1 MTTTSSTRPARAPA
15 AVHSRPRGWRLVA
28 ALTTVAAGAV
38 VLAGAFLPW
47 VGVFAGLMQIPGVR
61 GGNGRILAVAGAL
74 IAAVG
79 LWDLAGGSPRARWA
93 GGLAGFAAAGFSGY
107 LLIQLNASMRA
118 LGGDSMVV
126 ARPGPGLPVA
136 LAGSLAAFA
145 TLLLPPS
152 TQVTFRRAPR
162 RALAWRQ
169 WAADWQSAGLRRG
182 LQVALGLVWLLDA
195 ALQYQPSMFTRAFPA
210 QMLVPSAA
218 GQPGFVSG
226 PVLLAARL
234 VAANPGASN
243 AAFATIQLALAAGL
257 LLRPTARAAL
267 AGTIAWSLSVW
278 WLGEGLGGIFTGLAT
293 PLAGGPGAA
302 VLYALLAVLIWPA
315 ARDAGRPVAPAPS
328 RPDPGTW
335 ASVADGSPL
344 GRGARLAWVILWV
357 AMAWLLLH
365 APAQASVLTAGD
377 GTRAAAI
384 TIIFTVAFGLAAAG
398 VLVPAATRPAVA
410 IAFVTAI
417 AIWAAGEHF
426 GGVTDGMATD
436 PNSGPL
442 LALIALAF
450 WPLRN
455 AAARRSAAPGENA
468 APGQGA
474 AEA

>member
-1 MTTTSSTRPARAPA
+1 M
-15 AVHSRPRGWRLVA
+15 
-28 ALTTVAAGAV
+28 
-38 VLAGAFLPW
+38 
-47 VGVFAGLMQIPGVR
+47 
-61 GGNGRILAVAGAL
+61 LAVAGAL
-74 IAAVG
+74 IIAAG

-162 RALAWRQ
+162 RALAWRD
-169 WAADWQSAGLRRG
+169 WAADWQSTGLRRG
-182 LQVALGLVWLLDA
+182 LQVALGLIWLLDA

-267 AGTIAWSLSVW
+267 AGTVVWSLSVW
-278 WLGEGLGGIFTGLAT
+278 WLGEGLGGIFTGLAS

-315 ARDAGRPVAPAPS
+315 APADRPGAGAR
-328 RPDPGTW
+328 

-344 GRGARLAWVILWV
+344 GRGARLAWLVLWG
-357 AMAWLLLH
+357 AMAWLLLR
-365 APAQASVLTAGD
+365 APAQASALTAGA
-377 GTRAAAI
+377 GPHAAVI
-384 TIIFTVAFGLAAAG
+384 TAVFTVAFTVAAVG
-398 VLVPAATRPAVA
+398 VLVPAATRPALVIA
-410 IAFVTAI
+410 IVTAA

-426 GGVTDGMATD
+426 GGITDGMATD

-442 LALIALAF
+442 LVLIAMAF

-455 AAARRSAAPGENA
+455 AAAGQGRRSAGLAPGRKR
-468 APGQGA
+468 
-474 AEA
+474 

>member
-1 MTTTSSTRPARAPA
+1 VTMTSRTQPARAPS
-15 AVHSRPRGWRLVA
+15 AVPLRLRGWRLVA

-38 VLAGAFLPW
+38 VLGGAFLPW

-61 GGNGRILAVAGAL
+61 GGNGQILAVAGAL
-74 IAAVG
+74 IIAAG
-79 LWDLAGGSPRARWA
+79 LWDLVGGSHRARWA

-107 LLIQLNASMRA
+107 LLIQLNASMRV

-152 TQVTFRRAPR
+152 AQATLRRGPR
-162 RALAWRQ
+162 RARAWRD
-169 WAADWQSAGLRRG
+169 WAADLQSTGPRRG
-182 LQVALGLVWLLDA
+182 LQVALGLIWLLDA
-195 ALQYQPSMFTRAFPA
+195 ALQYQPAMFTKAFPA

-226 PVLLAARL
+226 PVMLAARL
-234 VAANPGASN
+234 ISANPGASN

-257 LLRPTARAAL
+257 LFRPTARAAL

-278 WLGEGLGGIFTGLAT
+278 WLGEGLGGIFTGLAS
-293 PLAGGPGAA
+293 PLTGAPGAA

-315 ARDAGRPVAPAPS
+315 APAAS
-328 RPDPGTW
+328 RPDADRQGAGAR

-344 GRGARLAWVILWV
+344 GRGARLAWLILWG
-357 AMAWLLLH
+357 AMAWLLLR
-365 APAQASVLTAGD
+365 APAQATKLTAGA
-377 GTRAAAI
+377 GTHAAVI
-384 TIIFTVAFGLAAAG
+384 TVIFTVAFGVAALG
-398 VLVPAATRPAVA
+398 VLVPPATRPALVVA
-410 IAFVTAI
+410 IVTAV

-426 GGVTDGMATD
+426 GGITDGMATD

-442 LALIALAF
+442 LALIAVAF
-450 WPLRN
+450 WPQ
-455 AAARRSAAPGENA
+455 AGRRVSVI
-468 APGQGA
+468 GA
-474 AEA
+474 IMGA

>member
-1 MTTTSSTRPARAPA
+1 MTITSSTRSARATSA
-15 AVHSRPRGWRLVA
+15 APSRLRGWRLVA
-28 ALTTVAAGAV
+28 ALTTIITGAV

-47 VGVFAGLMQIPGVR
+47 VSVFAGLMQIPGVR
-61 GGNGRILAVAGAL
+61 GGNGRVLAAAGAL
-74 IAAVG
+74 IIAAG
-79 LWDLAGGSPRARWA
+79 LWDLAGGGPRARWA
-93 GGLAGFAAAGFSGY
+93 GGLAGFAAAGLSGY
-107 LLIQLNASMRA
+107 LLIQLNASMSV

-136 LAGSLAAFA
+136 LAGALAAFG

-152 TQVTFRRAPR
+152 TQVTFRRHPS
-162 RALAWRQ
+162 RAWAWRD
-169 WAADWQSAGLRRG
+169 WAADRQSGGLRRG
-182 LQVALGLVWLLDA
+182 LQVTLGVIWLLDA
-195 ALQYQPSMFTRAFPA
+195 ALQYQPAMFTKAFPA
-210 QMLVPSAA
+210 QMLAPSAA
-218 GQPGFVSG
+218 GEPGFVSG
-226 PVLLAARL
+226 PVLLSVRL
-234 VAANPGASN
+234 ISAHPEAWN

-328 RPDPGTW
+328 RADPGTW

-365 APAQASVLTAGD
+365 APAQASALTAGD

>member
-28 ALTTVAAGAV
+28 ALTTVAAGTI

-74 IAAVG
+74 IVAAG

-162 RALAWRQ
+162 RALAWRDR
-169 WAADWQSAGLRRG
+169 AADWQSTGLRRG
-182 LQVALGLVWLLDA
+182 LQVALGLIWLLDA

-234 VAANPGASN
+234 VSANPGASN

-267 AGTIAWSLSVW
+267 AGTVVWSVSVW
-278 WLGEGLGGIFTGLAT
+278 WLGEGLGGIFTGLAS
-293 PLAGGPGAA
+293 PLTGGPGAA

-315 ARDAGRPVAPAPS
+315 APADRPGAGRPDAGRPGAGA
-328 RPDPGTW
+328 R

-344 GRGARLAWVILWV
+344 GRGARLAWLVLWG
-357 AMAWLLLH
+357 AMAWLLLR
-365 APAQASVLTAGD
+365 APAQASALTAGPAS
-377 GTRAAAI
+377 TRRSS
-384 TIIFTVAFGLAAAG
+384 
-398 VLVPAATRPAVA
+398 PPSSPSPSPSPRPACLS
-410 IAFVTAI
+410 
-417 AIWAAGEHF
+417 
-426 GGVTDGMATD
+426 
-436 PNSGPL
+436 PPLPGPP
-442 LALIALAF
+442 
-450 WPLRN
+450 WSSP
-455 AAARRSAAPGENA
+455 S
-468 APGQGA
+468 
-474 AEA
+474 

>member
-74 IAAVG
+74 IIAAG

-152 TQVTFRRAPR
+152 TQVTFRRDPR
-162 RALAWRQ
+162 RALAWRD
-169 WAADWQSAGLRRG
+169 WAADWQSTGLRRG
-182 LQVALGLVWLLDA
+182 LQVALGLIWLLDA

-234 VAANPGASN
+234 VSANPGASN

-267 AGTIAWSLSVW
+267 AGTVVWSLSVW
-278 WLGEGLGGIFTGLAT
+278 WLGEGLGGIFTGLAS
-293 PLAGGPGAA
+293 PLTGGPGAA

-315 ARDAGRPVAPAPS
+315 APADRPGADRPGAGAR
-328 RPDPGTW
+328 

-344 GRGARLAWVILWV
+344 GRGARLAWLVLWG
-357 AMAWLLLH
+357 AMAWLLLR
-365 APAQASVLTAGD
+365 APAQASALTAGA
-377 GTRAAAI
+377 GPHAAVI
-384 TIIFTVAFGLAAAG
+384 TAVFAVAFVVAAAG
-398 VLVPAATRPAVA
+398 VLVPAATRPALVIA
-410 IAFVTAI
+410 IVTA
-417 AIWAAGEHF
+417 AAVWAAGEHF
-426 GGVTDGMATD
+426 GGITDGMATD

-442 LALIALAF
+442 LVLIAMAF

-455 AAARRSAAPGENA
+455 AAAGQGRRSAGLAPGRKR
-468 APGQGA
+468 
-474 AEA
+474 

>member
-1 MTTTSSTRPARAPA
+1 VTTTSSTRPARAPA

-61 GGNGRILAVAGAL
+61 GGNGRMLAVAGAL
-74 IAAVG
+74 IIAAG

-234 VAANPGASN
+234 VSANPGASN

-267 AGTIAWSLSVW
+267 AGTVVWSLSVW
-278 WLGEGLGGIFTGLAT
+278 WLGEGLGGIFTGLAS

-315 ARDAGRPVAPAPS
+315 APAADRPGAGRPGAG
-328 RPDPGTW
+328 RPGAGAR

-344 GRGARLAWVILWV
+344 GRGARLAWLFLWG
-357 AMAWLLLH
+357 AMAWLLLR
-365 APAQASVLTAGD
+365 APAQASALTAGA
-377 GTRAAAI
+377 GPHAAVF
-384 TIIFTVAFGLAAAG
+384 TVVFTVAFVVAAAG
-398 VLVPAATRPAVA
+398 VLVPAATRPALVIA
-410 IAFVTAI
+410 IVTAA

-426 GGVTDGMATD
+426 GGITDGMATD

-442 LALIALAF
+442 LALVAMAF

-455 AAARRSAAPGENA
+455 AAAGQGRRSAGLAPGRKR
-468 APGQGA
+468 
-474 AEA
+474 